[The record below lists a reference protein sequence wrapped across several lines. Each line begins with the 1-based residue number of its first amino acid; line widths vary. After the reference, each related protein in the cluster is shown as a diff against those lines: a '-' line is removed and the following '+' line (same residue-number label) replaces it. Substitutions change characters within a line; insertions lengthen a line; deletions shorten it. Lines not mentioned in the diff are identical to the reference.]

1 MTYVDYIA
9 RPETMALL
17 GFIAHVV
24 KKIMRV
30 RRDGHVVSPWKYVKL
45 YPYQTFFALVG
56 AVAGIGSLAATGML
70 NAVSAFAVGYM
81 SNSVA
86 DMLGK
91 KGIAVVGDPEKD
103 DAPKDE

>member
-1 MTYVDYIA
+1 MNCIEYIA
-9 RPETMALL
+9 RPETMVLL
-17 GFIAHVV
+17 GFLSHVV

-30 RRDGHVVSPWKYVKL
+30 RRDGHAVTPWFYFKV

-56 AVAGIGSLAATGML
+56 AVAGLGALHATGML

-91 KGIAVVGDPEKD
+91 KGNVLG
-103 DAPKDE
+103 KDE

>member
-1 MTYVDYIA
+1 MTCIEYIA
-9 RPETMALL
+9 RPETMAVL
-17 GFIAHVV
+17 GFMSHVV

-30 RRDGHVVSPWKYVKL
+30 RRDGHAVSPWTYVTI

-56 AVAGIGSLAATGML
+56 AVAGIGALHATGML

-91 KGIAVVGDPEKD
+91 KGNVLGG